1 MADSRVEMQV
11 QFMNY
16 DRLYLVDTMT
26 DADDKTLKRIL
37 INQ

>member
-1 MADSRVEMQV
+1 
-11 QFMNY
+11 MNY

-37 INQ
+37 INQWAHMS